1 MATSTTHMT
10 APVLN
15 AKLPYDPVK
24 DFAPVA
30 VVGISPY
37 VVVVNPKVPANTVAE
52 LIALA
57 KEKPRT

>member
-1 MATSTTHMT
+1 MT

-30 VVGISPY
+30 VVGVSALC
-37 VVVVNPKVPANTVAE
+37 VVVHPKCPRATSPSWF
-52 LIALA
+52 ALA
-57 KEKPRT
+57 KANRGR